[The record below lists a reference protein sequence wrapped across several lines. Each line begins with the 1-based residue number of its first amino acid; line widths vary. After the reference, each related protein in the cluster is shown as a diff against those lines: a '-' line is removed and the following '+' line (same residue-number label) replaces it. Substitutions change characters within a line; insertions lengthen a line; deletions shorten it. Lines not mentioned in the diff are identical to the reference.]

1 MEASKLLIEEKKIPV
16 YKSDG
21 ITIIG
26 EFVINKDVSIETSVE
41 PEIIPLW
48 AESGYKNFT
57 VAGKSYYNYSV
68 VTIYKNSN
76 TVQGRAHV
84 NHVGGSLP
92 AGWLGAGAVIYNV
105 SGYMVKLGTTA
116 YTSSSAS
123 SIGNY
128 IDHSASSG
136 TFYAHGWSHV
146 WNGSKYIETP
156 TLVSPRQNF

>member
-41 PEIIPLW
+41 PEIVPLW

-76 TVQGRAHV
+76 TV
-84 NHVGGSLP
+84 
-92 AGWLGAGAVIYNV
+92 
-105 SGYMVKLGTTA
+105 
-116 YTSSSAS
+116 
-123 SIGNY
+123 
-128 IDHSASSG
+128 
-136 TFYAHGWSHV
+136 
-146 WNGSKYIETP
+146 
-156 TLVSPRQNF
+156 